1 MKIYGS
7 AKNSFFPRLRRCLV
21 VTTVGRSVLV
31 RQSARGCPCFL
42 NGLNGISLVTW
53 QNFVIG
59 LIVAS
64 IWKVLLPGSVKAI
77 FPMVA

>member
-1 MKIYGS
+1 
-7 AKNSFFPRLRRCLV
+7 
-21 VTTVGRSVLV
+21 
-31 RQSARGCPCFL
+31 CFL

-64 IWKVLLPGSVKAI
+64 IWKVLLLGWVKAI